1 MLLTGEDRKIRLW
14 DLASGELIKELK
26 AALRELFL
34 MPAEEHSVLTMP
46 PSADTDRLMYGYTE
60 VFGERVYSL
69 AGKKQHGHRQKSI
82 SDDIRDKS

>member
-1 MLLTGEDRKIRLW
+1 
-14 DLASGELIKELK
+14 
-26 AALRELFL
+26 
-34 MPAEEHSVLTMP
+34 MPAEEHSVLPMP
-46 PSADTDRLMYGYTE
+46 PSADTARLMYGYTE